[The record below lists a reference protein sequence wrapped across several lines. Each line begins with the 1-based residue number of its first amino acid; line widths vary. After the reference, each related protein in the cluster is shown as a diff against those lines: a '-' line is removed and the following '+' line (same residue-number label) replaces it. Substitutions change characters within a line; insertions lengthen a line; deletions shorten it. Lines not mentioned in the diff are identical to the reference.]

1 VSTVL
6 QFKLEFGIRFL
17 KRRLSSQAVSSRLL
31 HSVNLLKSDSA
42 LHLSDTIFPQKL
54 SAVMLNKF
62 NGLHVVYMATL
73 HRNKSRNVE
82 PLMAMVSCTCVV
94 IMMQYVYIFKYFFFY
109 CISSS
114 FIFDAFI
121 KRIKRDFLVEK
132 IKK

>member
-1 VSTVL
+1 
-6 QFKLEFGIRFL
+6 
-17 KRRLSSQAVSSRLL
+17 
-31 HSVNLLKSDSA
+31 VNLLKSDSA

-94 IMMQYVYIFKYFFFY
+94 IMMLLLLFLMHLSKE
-109 CISSS
+109 SN
-114 FIFDAFI
+114 
-121 KRIKRDFLVEK
+121 FLVEI